1 MTDPILPPPPL
12 VHMAQGQ
19 KCTHTFLLLCLRN
32 PWVPCPSP
40 LRLPL
45 GEALPNPRA
54 SRARFLRLCGPQAL
68 LLPQGRVIPGIALQ
82 IRRENYHKSRS
93 VSLTRRK
100 GPTHR
105 SSKIIAQMDA
115 EASQK
120 PTLAPAAAVSS
131 FSLSPLPMQVRS

>member
-1 MTDPILPPPPL
+1 MTDPILPLPPL
-12 VHMAQGQ
+12 DHMAQGQ

-45 GEALPNPRA
+45 GEALPDPRV
-54 SRARFLRLCGPQAL
+54 SRARLLGVCGPQA
-68 LLPQGRVIPGIALQ
+68 LLPQGRVIPGITLQ
-82 IRRENYHKSRS
+82 IRRENYYKARS

-105 SSKIIAQMDA
+105 SSKIIAQMGTDA
-115 EASQK
+115 PQ
-120 PTLAPAAAVSS
+120 
-131 FSLSPLPMQVRS
+131 